1 MAGAS
6 IRLCNMILAR
16 ATIFSIILQPEGQG
30 YCIIWFIIRLKTN
43 FCQMKRTVIIIICIA
58 LVSLTLIA
66 RLLFK
71 QNRRMSDEREWFVN
85 ALRYEFSAQIDS
97 AWMFNP
103 NAGRLKCLITV
114 GDPQIHREDSLK
126 RLFKQHDMLYLIFKR
141 STDSITFILPNH
153 ANLVARGDSVRMS
166 SRENTIRFFRAG
178 KNIVSDTLSE
188 SLTGFSRPFFM
199 KQK

>member
-1 MAGAS
+1 
-6 IRLCNMILAR
+6 
-16 ATIFSIILQPEGQG
+16 
-30 YCIIWFIIRLKTN
+30 
-43 FCQMKRTVIIIICIA
+43 MKKSVIIISCFA

-71 QNRRMSDEREWFVN
+71 QNSSMSDEREWFVN
-85 ALRYEFSAQIDS
+85 VLRYEFSAQVDS
-97 AWMFNP
+97 VWMFNP

-114 GDPQIHREDSLK
+114 GDPQIYREDSLK
-126 RLFKQHDMLYLIFKR
+126 RSFKQHDMLYLIFKR
-141 STDSITFILPNH
+141 STDSITFILPKH
-153 ANLVARGDSVRMS
+153 ANLVARGDSVRVS

-199 KQK
+199 NQK